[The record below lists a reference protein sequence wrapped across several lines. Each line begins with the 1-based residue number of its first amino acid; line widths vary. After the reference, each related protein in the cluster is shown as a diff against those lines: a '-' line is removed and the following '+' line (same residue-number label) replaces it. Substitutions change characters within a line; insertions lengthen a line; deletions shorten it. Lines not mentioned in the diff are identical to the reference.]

1 MKDKFNNGKHNY
13 QDIGIERLR
22 NAVVMQAVKDYKN
35 DKKQRE
41 ECERFFLS
49 QYFTLFSD
57 LDGEVIVK
65 ALKERIEKNERNSH
79 RRNKQKG

>member
-1 MKDKFNNGKHNY
+1 MKDNFDNGKHNY

-22 NAVVMQAVKDYKN
+22 NAVVMQAVKDYIN
-35 DKKQRE
+35 DKNQRE

-57 LDGEVIVK
+57 LDGEAIVK

-79 RRNKQKG
+79 RRNK

>member
-1 MKDKFNNGKHNY
+1 MKDKLNNGKHDY
-13 QDIGIERLR
+13 QDVGIARLC

-35 DKKQRE
+35 DKNKRE
-41 ECERFFLS
+41 ECEKFFLS
-49 QYFTLFSD
+49 QYFALFSD

-79 RRNKQKG
+79 RRNK

>member
-1 MKDKFNNGKHNY
+1 MKDNFDNGKHNY

-35 DKKQRE
+35 DKNQRE

-49 QYFTLFSD
+49 QYFTLLSD
-57 LDGEVIVK
+57 LDGEAIVN

-79 RRNKQKG
+79 RRNK

>member
-1 MKDKFNNGKHNY
+1 MRDKFNNGKHNY

-22 NAVVMQAVKDYKN
+22 NAVVMQAVKDYMN
-35 DKKQRE
+35 DKSQRE

-57 LDGEVIVK
+57 LDGKVVVN

-79 RRNKQKG
+79 RRNK

>member
-1 MKDKFNNGKHNY
+1 MKDNFSNRNHNY
-13 QDIGIERLR
+13 EDVGIARGGK
-22 NAVVMQAVKDYKN
+22 AGVMQAVKDYKN
-35 DKKQRE
+35 DKSQRE

-57 LDGEVIVK
+57 LEGEVVVK

-79 RRNKQKG
+79 RGNK

>member
-1 MKDKFNNGKHNY
+1 MRDNFDNGKHNY
-13 QDIGIERLR
+13 QDVGIERLC

-35 DKKQRE
+35 YKSKRE

-49 QYFTLFSD
+49 QYFMLLSD
-57 LDGEVIVK
+57 LDGKVVVN

-79 RRNKQKG
+79 RGNK

>member
-1 MKDKFNNGKHNY
+1 MRDKFNNGKNNY
-13 QDIGIERLR
+13 QDIGIARLR

-35 DKKQRE
+35 DKNKRE

-49 QYFTLFSD
+49 QYFMLLSD
-57 LDGEVIVK
+57 LDGKVIVN

-79 RRNKQKG
+79 RRNK

>member
-1 MKDKFNNGKHNY
+1 MSMKRSLEEYDDEGLK
-13 QDIGIERLR
+13 LLC

-35 DKKQRE
+35 DKNKRE

-57 LDGEVIVK
+57 LSGQYLLD
-65 ALKERIEKNERNSH
+65 ALKERIKNERNSNK
-79 RRNKQKG
+79 RNK

>member
-1 MKDKFNNGKHNY
+1 MSMKRSLEEYNDEGLK
-13 QDIGIERLR
+13 LLC

-35 DKKQRE
+35 DKNQRE

-57 LDGEVIVK
+57 LSGQYLLNV
-65 ALKERIEKNERNSH
+65 LKERIKNERNSNK
-79 RRNKQKG
+79 RNK

>member
-1 MKDKFNNGKHNY
+1 MKDKLNNGKNNY

-22 NAVVMQAVKDYKN
+22 NAVVIQAVKDYKN
-35 DKKQRE
+35 YKNKRE

-49 QYFTLFSD
+49 QYFALFSD
-57 LDGEVIVK
+57 LDGKVIVN

>member
-1 MKDKFNNGKHNY
+1 MRDNFDNGKHNY

-35 DKKQRE
+35 DKNKRE

-79 RRNKQKG
+79 RGNK

>member
-1 MKDKFNNGKHNY
+1 MRDNFDNGKNNY
-13 QDIGIERLR
+13 QDIGIARLR
-22 NAVVMQAVKDYKN
+22 NAVVMQAVKDYMN
-35 DKKQRE
+35 DKNKRE

-49 QYFTLFSD
+49 HYFTLFSD

-79 RRNKQKG
+79 RRNK

>member
-22 NAVVMQAVKDYKN
+22 NAVVIQAVKDYIN
-35 DKKQRE
+35 DKNKRE
-41 ECERFFLS
+41 ECEIFFLS

-57 LDGEVIVK
+57 LDGEAIVK

-79 RRNKQKG
+79 RRNK

>member
-1 MKDKFNNGKHNY
+1 MKDNFDNGKNNY

-35 DKKQRE
+35 DKNKRE

-49 QYFTLFSD
+49 QYFALFSD

-65 ALKERIEKNERNSH
+65 ALKERVEKNERKSH
-79 RRNKQKG
+79 RGNK

>member
-1 MKDKFNNGKHNY
+1 MRDNFNNGKHNY
-13 QDIGIERLR
+13 QDIGIARLC

-35 DKKQRE
+35 DKSKRE

-57 LDGEVIVK
+57 LDGEAIVK
-65 ALKERIEKNERNSH
+65 ALKERIEKNERNYH
-79 RRNKQKG
+79 RRNK

>member
-1 MKDKFNNGKHNY
+1 MRDNFNNGKHNY

-22 NAVVMQAVKDYKN
+22 NAIVMQAVKDYIN
-35 DKKQRE
+35 DKNQRE

-57 LDGEVIVK
+57 LDGEAIVK

-79 RRNKQKG
+79 RRNK

>member
-1 MKDKFNNGKHNY
+1 MKDKFNNGKNNY

-22 NAVVMQAVKDYKN
+22 NAVVMQAVKDYIN
-35 DKKQRE
+35 DKNQRE

-57 LDGEVIVK
+57 LDGKVIVN

-79 RRNKQKG
+79 RGNK

>member
-1 MKDKFNNGKHNY
+1 MKDNLNNGKHDY

-22 NAVVMQAVKDYKN
+22 NAVVMQAVKDYNN
-35 DKKQRE
+35 DKNKRE

-49 QYFTLFSD
+49 QYFALFSD
-57 LDGEVIVK
+57 LDGKVIVK

-79 RRNKQKG
+79 RRNK

>member
-1 MKDKFNNGKHNY
+1 MRDNFDNGKHNY

-35 DKKQRE
+35 DKNQRG

-57 LDGEVIVK
+57 LDGEAIVK
-65 ALKERIEKNERNSH
+65 ELKERIEKNERNSH
-79 RRNKQKG
+79 RRNK

>member
-1 MKDKFNNGKHNY
+1 MRDNFNNGKNNY
-13 QDIGIERLR
+13 QDIGIARLR

-35 DKKQRE
+35 DKNKRE

-49 QYFTLFSD
+49 KHFAMLSD
-57 LDGEVIVK
+57 LDGKVIVN

-79 RRNKQKG
+79 RRNK

>member
-1 MKDKFNNGKHNY
+1 MRDKFNNGKNNY
-13 QDIGIERLR
+13 QDIGIARLC
-22 NAVVMQAVKDYKN
+22 NAVVMQAVKAYIN
-35 DKKQRE
+35 DKNKRE

-57 LDGEVIVK
+57 LDGEAIVK

-79 RRNKQKG
+79 RRNK

>member
-1 MKDKFNNGKHNY
+1 MKDNFNDGKHNY

-35 DKKQRE
+35 DKNKRE

-57 LDGEVIVK
+57 LDGEAIVN

-79 RRNKQKG
+79 RRNK

>member
-1 MKDKFNNGKHNY
+1 MKDKLNNGKNNY

-22 NAVVMQAVKDYKN
+22 NAIVMQAVKDYIN
-35 DKKQRE
+35 DKNQRE

-49 QYFTLFSD
+49 QYFALFSD
-57 LDGEVIVK
+57 LDGKVIVN

>member
-1 MKDKFNNGKHNY
+1 MPDTFNNGKNNY

-35 DKKQRE
+35 DNNQRE

-49 QYFTLFSD
+49 QDFALFSD
-57 LDGEVIVK
+57 LDGKVIVN
-65 ALKERIEKNERNSH
+65 ALKEMIEKNEINSY
-79 RRNKQKG
+79 RRNK

>member
-1 MKDKFNNGKHNY
+1 MRDNFNNGKNNY
-13 QDIGIERLR
+13 QDIGIARLR

-35 DKKQRE
+35 DKNKRE

-57 LDGEVIVK
+57 LDGKVIVD

-79 RRNKQKG
+79 RGNK

>member
-22 NAVVMQAVKDYKN
+22 NAVVMQAVKDYIN
-35 DKKQRE
+35 DKNQRE

-57 LDGEVIVK
+57 LDGKVVVN
-65 ALKERIEKNERNSH
+65 AVKERIEKNERNSH
-79 RRNKQKG
+79 RGNK

>member
-1 MKDKFNNGKHNY
+1 MRNNFNNGKHNY
-13 QDIGIERLR
+13 QDIGIARLR
-22 NAVVMQAVKDYKN
+22 NAVVMQAVKDYNN
-35 DKKQRE
+35 DKNKRE

-57 LDGEVIVK
+57 LDGEAIVK

-79 RRNKQKG
+79 RRNK

>member
-1 MKDKFNNGKHNY
+1 MRNKFNNGKHNY

-22 NAVVMQAVKDYKN
+22 NAVVMQAVKDYNN
-35 DKKQRE
+35 DKNKRE

-49 QYFTLFSD
+49 QYFALFSD
-57 LDGEVIVK
+57 LDGKVIVN

-79 RRNKQKG
+79 RRNK

>member
-1 MKDKFNNGKHNY
+1 MRDNFDNGKHNY
-13 QDIGIERLR
+13 QDIGIERLC
-22 NAVVMQAVKDYKN
+22 NAVVMQAVKDYMN
-35 DKKQRE
+35 DKNQRE

-49 QYFTLFSD
+49 QYFMLLSD

-79 RRNKQKG
+79 RRNK

>member
-1 MKDKFNNGKHNY
+1 MKDNFNNGKNNY
-13 QDIGIERLR
+13 QDVGIARLR

-35 DKKQRE
+35 DKNKRE

-57 LDGEVIVK
+57 LDGKVIVD

-79 RRNKQKG
+79 RRNK

>member
-1 MKDKFNNGKHNY
+1 MRDNFDNGKHNY

-35 DKKQRE
+35 DKNKRE
-41 ECERFFLS
+41 ECEGFFLS

-57 LDGEVIVK
+57 LDGEAIVK

-79 RRNKQKG
+79 RRNK

>member
-1 MKDKFNNGKHNY
+1 MRDNFNNGKHNY
-13 QDIGIERLR
+13 KDIGIARLR
-22 NAVVMQAVKDYKN
+22 NAVVMQAVKDYMN
-35 DKKQRE
+35 DKNQRE

-57 LDGEVIVK
+57 LDGKVVVN

-79 RRNKQKG
+79 RGNK

>member
-1 MKDKFNNGKHNY
+1 MKDNFNNGKHDY
-13 QDIGIERLR
+13 QDVGIARLR

-35 DKKQRE
+35 DKNKRE

-49 QYFTLFSD
+49 QYFMLLSD
-57 LDGEVIVK
+57 LDGKVVVN

-79 RRNKQKG
+79 RGNK